1 MQLMI
6 YITGVFYNA
15 QDLLLYHPGEP
26 PQSRLFVDS
35 PQRYNLRGENH
46 FLVTRD
52 GVKINVVLIKH
63 SNPNAPTVVYF
74 HGNAGNIGHR
84 LDEFFYHHTEAINRL
99 ITGCKNKI

>member
-1 MQLMI
+1 MI

-84 LDEFFYHHTEAINRL
+84 LDECISIMHTEGINRIIIML
-99 ITGCKNKI
+99 